1 MKFFVDHYITLVSR
15 SLFSHMI
22 ESHAPVDTMKS
33 SQDVAHDIDG
43 SHGGVGGEARYRPIV
58 VEQVAQYRVGQ
69 GAGGTQEE
77 DARCCVVYHL
87 LGTVG

>member
-1 MKFFVDHYITLVSR
+1 
-15 SLFSHMI
+15 MI
-22 ESHAPVDTMKS
+22 ERHAAVDTMER

-58 VEQVAQYRVGQ
+58 VEQVAKYRVCQ

-87 LGTVG
+87 LGTFGRVEQVGGWFLLK

>member
-1 MKFFVDHYITLVSR
+1 MER
-15 SLFSHMI
+15 
-22 ESHAPVDTMKS
+22 

-43 SHGGVGGEARYRPIV
+43 GHGGVGGEPWDRPIV
-58 VEQVAQYRVGQ
+58 VEQVAKYRVGQ
-69 GAGGTQEE
+69 GAGGAQEE

>member
-1 MKFFVDHYITLVSR
+1 
-15 SLFSHMI
+15 MI
-22 ESHAPVDTMKS
+22 ERHAAVDTMER

-58 VEQVAQYRVGQ
+58 VEKVAQYRVGQ

-87 LGTVG
+87 LGTFGRVEQVGGWFLLK